1 MFKAIFT
8 RIRVIIQSRI
18 IKPLQMSII
27 IPKEAPSF
35 DNVVNESHRQMLRR
49 GYEQCIADVC
59 KNIFNA
65 HGMSVVVS
73 EEMKER
79 FGKRTSYF

>member
-1 MFKAIFT
+1 MFKTLFA
-8 RIRVIIQSRI
+8 RIRVFIQSRI

-27 IPKEAPSF
+27 VPREAPSF
-35 DNVVNESHRQMLRR
+35 DNVINESHRQMLRR
-49 GYEQCIADVC
+49 GYEQCIADVR

-65 HGMSVVVS
+65 HGMSVVVGDK
-73 EEMKER
+73 MKER